1 MKCKASIAA
10 SVKARLLDISRARGE
25 DFNLILGRYSLERL
39 LYRLCRSAYADQFV
53 LKGAML
59 FALWSDDPYRAT
71 RDLDFL
77 KFGDARAEDLQ
88 KLFQEVAK
96 AEVEDDGLEF
106 LPETVRAA
114 RIRDDN
120 EYGGIR
126 TNLRAM
132 LGSARI
138 SIQVDVG
145 FGDVVTPHPDILTYP
160 TLLDSPAPRLRCYPR
175 ETVVAEKYQA
185 MVHLGLGN
193 SRMKDYYDV
202 WVLANHF
209 DFDGSILAEA
219 IVRTFERRATTLPAE
234 VPQGLSSEFK
244 RDVVKTNQWRAFVRT
259 GTLVHDQL
267 ALPDVCDFIGEFLL
281 PPTKSIMEHGN
292 FNKFW
297 LAPGPWK

>member
-59 FALWSDDPYRAT
+59 
-71 RDLDFL
+71 
-77 KFGDARAEDLQ
+77 
-88 KLFQEVAK
+88 
-96 AEVEDDGLEF
+96 
-106 LPETVRAA
+106 
-114 RIRDDN
+114 
-120 EYGGIR
+120 
-126 TNLRAM
+126 
-132 LGSARI
+132 GSARI
-138 SIQVDVG
+138 SIQVDIG

-209 DFDGSILAEA
+209 DFDGSILGA
-219 IVRTFERRATTLPAE
+219 RTLEIELPNNING
-234 VPQGLSSEFK
+234 QSQDCRK
-244 RDVVKTNQWRAFVRT
+244 RN
-259 GTLVHDQL
+259 
-267 ALPDVCDFIGEFLL
+267 
-281 PPTKSIMEHGN
+281 
-292 FNKFW
+292 
-297 LAPGPWK
+297 